1 MLVSPLTRITDPAR
15 LAALAETGLLDSDP
29 EEAFDRLTRI
39 AVRALGAGASTLTL
53 LDRGRQ
59 FFKSSAGPAMPPL
72 RETPL
77 DYSLCQHTAAQGSA
91 LAVADTLQDERTR
104 ECLAVTRLGVRA
116 YAGVPLVTADGYTL
130 GTLCALDWSPR
141 AWSHEHM
148 ETLVDLAAVAVA
160 EIERRRKGAPPER
173 AVPELRATDGLV
185 RVMLQQS
192 LAGIFVVQDQRIRY
206 LNPRLAEI
214 FGREADWMQ
223 DRRVWDVIHPADR
236 EDAEG
241 YARGQVY
248 GPPRAAHY
256 TLRGIHA
263 DGGTLSLEIFAA
275 RAEVEEK
282 TAAVGLVLDVSERV
296 RAERERE
303 EAVAARDRFYAMASH
318 ELRTPVSAMM
328 LYNELLLGEAYGPMR
343 PEQHEAVDR
352 AQRCAAELLE
362 LINDLLDLSK
372 LEAGKMES
380 RIEEVE
386 LVALAERAVAAVEV
400 LAAEQECRVVI
411 EAAERPLVVTGDG
424 RRTRQV
430 LLNLLSNAV
439 KYGEGKPVHV
449 RVLREGAGAAVEV
462 TDSGPGIPAA
472 DLSRIFDDFVR
483 LDDATGQGTGLGL
496 PIARRLAQLLGG
508 SLEVSSVL
516 GEGSTFRLVL
526 PG

>member
-1 MLVSPLTRITDPAR
+1 MLALPLTHLTDPAR

-39 AVRALGAGASTLTL
+39 VVRALGCGGSTLTL
-53 LDRGRQ
+53 LDGGRQ
-59 FFKSSAGPAMPPL
+59 FFKSTAGPDMPPM

-77 DYSLCQHTAAQGSA
+77 EYSLCQHTAAAGAA
-91 LAVADTLQDERTR
+91 LAVGDTRADARMQ
-104 ECLAVTRLGVRA
+104 ECLAVTKLGVRA
-116 YAGVPLVTADGYTL
+116 YAGVPLVTADGHTL

-141 AWSHEHM
+141 DWSHADM

-160 EIERRRKGAPPER
+160 EIERRRRGALPER
-173 AVPELRATDGLV
+173 PVPELRASDGLV

-192 LAGIFVVQDQRIRY
+192 LAGIFVVQDQRFRY
-206 LNPRLAEI
+206 FNPRLAEI
-214 FGREADWMQ
+214 FGRDTDWMQ
-223 DRRVWDVIHPADR
+223 DRRVWDVIHPDDYA
-236 EDAEG
+236 DAEK

-248 GPPRAAHY
+248 GPPRATHY
-256 TLRGIHA
+256 ELRGLRA
-263 DGGTLSLEIFAA
+263 TGETLSLEIFAA
-275 RAEVEEK
+275 RAEVEGNP
-282 TAAVGLVLDVSERV
+282 AAVGLVLDVSERV

-328 LYNELLLGEAYGPMR
+328 LYNELLLGDAYGPLR
-343 PEQHEAVDR
+343 PEQHDALER
-352 AQRCAAELLE
+352 SQRCAAELLE

-372 LEAGKMES
+372 LEAGKMEF
-380 RIEEVE
+380 RMEEVD
-386 LVALAERAVAAVEV
+386 VAQLAERAVAAVEV
-400 LAAEQECRVVI
+400 LAAEQECQVLL
-411 EAAERPLVVTGDG
+411 EAPERPIVITGDG

-439 KYGEGKPVHV
+439 KYGQGRPVHV
-449 RVLREGAGAAVEV
+449 RVLPDGPGAVVEV
-462 TDSGPGIPAA
+462 SDSGPGIPPD

-483 LDDATGQGTGLGL
+483 LDDAPGQGTGLGL

-508 SLEVSSVL
+508 SLDVSSVV

>member
-1 MLVSPLTRITDPAR
+1 MLVQPLSHLTDPAR
-15 LAALAETGLLDSDP
+15 LAALAETGLLDSEP
-29 EEAFDRLTRI
+29 EEAFDRLTRVV
-39 AVRALGAGASTLTL
+39 VRSLRAGASTLTL
-53 LDRGRQ
+53 LDGGRQ
-59 FFKSSAGPAMPPL
+59 FFKSTAGPAMPPL
-72 RETPL
+72 RETPY
-77 DYSLCQHTAAQGSA
+77 DYSLCQHTAAAGCA
-91 LAVADTLQDERTR
+91 LTVGDTLADERTQA
-104 ECLAVTRLGVRA
+104 CLAVTKLGVRA

-141 AWSHEHM
+141 SWSHDDM

-173 AVPELRATDGLV
+173 PVPELRATDGLV

-192 LAGIFVVQDQRIRY
+192 LAGIFVVQDQRFRY

-214 FGREADWMQ
+214 LGHDPEWLQ
-223 DRRVWDVIHPADR
+223 DRKVWDLVHPEDR
-236 EDAEG
+236 DEAEA

-248 GPPRAAHY
+248 GPPRATHY
-256 TLRGIHA
+256 TLRGRRG
-263 DGGTLSLEIFAA
+263 DGETLSLEVFAA
-275 RAEVEEK
+275 RAEVEGNP
-282 TAAVGLVLDVSERV
+282 AAVGLVLDVSERV

-328 LYNELLLGEAYGPMR
+328 LYNELLLAGAYGPLHS
-343 PEQHEAVDR
+343 EQHGAVER
-352 AQRCAAELLE
+352 VQRCAAELLE

-372 LEAGKMES
+372 LEAGKMEF

-386 LVALAERAVAAVEV
+386 LVELTERAVAAVEV
-400 LAAEQECRVVI
+400 LAADQECAVI
-411 EAAERPLVVTGDG
+411 VEATERPLIVTGDG

-439 KYGEGKPVHV
+439 KYGEGRPVHV
-449 RVLREGAGAAVEV
+449 RVLRDGEGAVVEV
-462 TDSGPGIPAA
+462 SDQGPGIPAA

-483 LDDATGQGTGLGL
+483 LDDAPGQGTGLGL

-508 SLEVSSVL
+508 SLEVTSVV
-516 GEGSTFRLVL
+516 GEGSTFRLIL

>member
-1 MLVSPLTRITDPAR
+1 
-15 LAALAETGLLDSDP
+15 
-29 EEAFDRLTRI
+29 
-39 AVRALGAGASTLTL
+39 STLTL
-53 LDRGRQ
+53 LDGGRQ
-59 FFKSSAGPAMPPL
+59 FFKSAAGPDMPPL

-77 DYSLCQHTAAQGSA
+77 DYSLCQQTAAAGVT
-91 LAVADTLQDERTR
+91 LAVADTTVDPRT
-104 ECLAVTRLGVRA
+104 EACLAVTDLGVRA

-130 GTLCALDWSPR
+130 GTLCALDWTPR
-141 AWSHEHM
+141 SWSHADM

-173 AVPELRATDGLV
+173 VVPELRATDGLV

-192 LAGIFVVQDQRIRY
+192 LAGIFVVQDQRFRY

-214 FGREADWMQ
+214 FGREQDWMQ

-236 EDAEG
+236 ENAEE

-248 GPPRAAHY
+248 GPPRATHY
-256 TLRGIHA
+256 ELRGIRA
-263 DGGTLSLEIFAA
+263 DGETLSLEIFAA
-275 RAEVEEK
+275 RAEVEGNP
-282 TAAVGLVLDVSERV
+282 AAVGLVLDVSERV
-296 RAERERE
+296 RAERDRE

-328 LYNELLLGEAYGPMR
+328 LYNELLLSDAYGPLR
-343 PEQHEAVDR
+343 REQHEALER
-352 AQRCAAELLE
+352 SQRCAAELLE

-372 LEAGKMES
+372 LEAGKMEF
-380 RIEEVE
+380 RMEEVE
-386 LVALAERAVAAVEV
+386 LVELAERAVAAVEV
-400 LAAEQECRVVI
+400 LAAEQECEVVI
-411 EAAERPLVVTGDG
+411 DAAERPLRVTGDG

-439 KYGEGKPVHV
+439 KYGQGRPVHV
-449 RVLREGAGAAVEV
+449 RVLREGTGAVVEV
-462 TDSGPGIPAA
+462 SDSGPGIPAA

-483 LDDATGQGTGLGL
+483 LDDAPGQGTGLGL

-508 SLEVSSVL
+508 SLEVTSIV
-516 GEGSTFRLVL
+516 GEGSTFRLIL